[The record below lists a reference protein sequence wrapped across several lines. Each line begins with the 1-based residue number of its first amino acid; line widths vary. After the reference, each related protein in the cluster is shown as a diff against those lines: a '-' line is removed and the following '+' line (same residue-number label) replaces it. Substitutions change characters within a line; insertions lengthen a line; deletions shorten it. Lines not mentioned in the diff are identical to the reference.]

1 MDNTEIK
8 IRETIIQII
17 HKQIDEHNITTGNET
32 LESFNVGLLGLAT
45 IIHEVERELFCAL
58 EPPTSNDYIREINTK
73 ISINDLIEFFIS
85 RISA

>member
-45 IIHEVERELFCAL
+45 IIHEVERELFCVL
-58 EPPTSNDYIREINTK
+58 EPPTSNDYIKEINTK